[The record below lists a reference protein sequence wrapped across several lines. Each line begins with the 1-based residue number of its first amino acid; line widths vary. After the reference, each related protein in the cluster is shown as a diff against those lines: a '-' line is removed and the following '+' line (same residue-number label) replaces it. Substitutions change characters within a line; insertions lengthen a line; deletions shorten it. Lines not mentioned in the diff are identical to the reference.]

1 MKKVLVID
9 NCYPNEENKY
19 GDFFVHVRLK
29 EYRKEMDVSVVGY
42 SRTLPESFEYEGIR
56 VRNFN
61 NKKSFIDYVMA
72 FDADL
77 VIIHFLEYWMIQPIA
92 MKLKKPLIVWV
103 HGHEVVRWYRRTCN
117 FEFSLDYLKYM
128 VRTEIQS
135 VLWNRLIRF
144 ANASNHIH
152 FVFVSNWL
160 KSIAEQDSHAKIK
173 SFSIIPNPVDDAAF
187 AFVPKPAD
195 LRRKV
200 LMIRSFATRIH
211 ANDIAMKGILA
222 FSRYPEFKDF
232 EFDIY
237 GKGKYWDELTT
248 PLQGFSN
255 IHLNNYF
262 LENKDIPAV
271 HKDHGV
277 FLCVSRQDTQGVSM
291 CEAMSSGLLPLTTGV
306 AGILEYVSDR
316 QTGLFAKTPEEIA
329 DALLEL
335 DRQPEL
341 FTQIAQRA
349 AESVREKCG
358 LKKVTGREM
367 DLIRAMLQTAES
379 S

>member
-1 MKKVLVID
+1 MKKILVID

-29 EYRKEMDVSVVGY
+29 EYKKEMDVSVVGY
-42 SRTLPESFEYEGIR
+42 SRTLPESYIYEGIQ

-61 NKKSFIDYVMA
+61 DKKAFIDYVMA
-72 FDADL
+72 FEADL

-92 MKLKKPLIVWV
+92 MKLKKPLIIWV

-117 FEFSLDYLKYM
+117 FEFSLDFFKYM
-128 VRTEIQS
+128 IRTEIQS
-135 VLWNRLIRF
+135 VLWNRLIRL
-144 ANASNHIH
+144 ANASKHIH
-152 FVFVSNWL
+152 IVFVSNWL
-160 KSIAEQDSHAKIK
+160 KSIAEEDSHARIK

-187 AFVPKPAD
+187 AYVSKPVEW
-195 LRRKV
+195 RHKV

-222 FSRYPEFKDF
+222 FSRFPEFKDF
-232 EFDIY
+232 IFDIF
-237 GKGKYWDELTT
+237 GKGKYWYELTA
-248 PLQGFSN
+248 PLKGFPN
-255 IHLNNYF
+255 VHLNNYF

-329 DALLEL
+329 NTLHEL
-335 DRQPEL
+335 DRHPEL
-341 FTQIAQRA
+341 FVDITQRTA
-349 AESVREKCG
+349 ASVREKCG
-358 LKKVTGREM
+358 LKKVTDREI
-367 DLIRAMLQTAES
+367 DLIRAMLQTGDAV
-379 S
+379 